1 MKHYIFAVTVTIVVL
16 GLYFNTEVTKE
27 FISGFLSRFA
37 DIISVLSTK

>member
-37 DIISVLSTK
+37 DILSILSTK

>member
-1 MKHYIFAVTVTIVVL
+1 MKHYIFAVTVTVIVL

-37 DIISVLSTK
+37 DILSVLSTK